1 LKSDSEPYQQFF
13 LLIISEVQTST
24 LGGNLLLGISG
35 LLVILLFLFLSGLF
49 SSAENAFFSLSP
61 SDLVLLN
68 EEDSPASKTAL
79 ALINEPDRK
88 TATQRLLATILV
100 MNNLVNV
107 FIIIFSSF
115 LFDSLFSFQDWVTP
129 FFVVKKEIVGF
140 LIQVVLIT
148 FLLVLLGEIIPKIYA
163 TKNTLKVVRLMGKPL
178 QYCYKIFK
186 PIILGLA
193 ASSSIFDKYLKK
205 QMHNISVEEISQAI
219 DIADENKE
227 IEEKHILKGII
238 NFGNTSVKQ
247 IMKPRT
253 EVSGVDIG
261 TDAQELLKLI
271 VGWRY
276 SRIPVYEDS
285 FDQVRGILYVKDLLP
300 HIHKKTN
307 FNWQN
312 LLKQPFYVPEH
323 KKIDDLLQEFQDKR
337 VHMAVVVDE
346 YGGTK
351 GIVTMED
358 ILEEVFGE
366 IKDEFDDEN
375 EIYYTKIDEL
385 TYLFE
390 GKTPLLELCK
400 ILSFS
405 KDYFEKVRGD
415 ADTIGGLLME
425 IEGEIPSKGAEI
437 ILDNLS
443 FTVMV
448 ADNRR
453 IKKVKLELDPSLVEN
468 DEEF

>member
-1 LKSDSEPYQQFF
+1 LKTDSEPFQQIL
-13 LLIISEVQTST
+13 LLISSEVHTSNVAGDIFT
-24 LGGNLLLGISG
+24 GVIG
-35 LLVILLFLFLSGLF
+35 LIVILFFLFLSGLF

-68 EEDSPASKTAL
+68 EEDSHASKTAL
-79 ALINEPDRK
+79 ELINDPDRK

-115 LFDSLFSFQDWVTP
+115 LFDSLFSFQDWITP
-129 FFVVKKEIVGF
+129 FFMLKKEIIAF
-140 LIQVVLIT
+140 SLQVVLIT

-163 TKNTLKVVRLMGKPL
+163 TKNNLKVVRFMGKPL
-178 QYCYKIFK
+178 QICYRIFK
-186 PIILGLA
+186 PIILGLS
-193 ASSSIFDKYLKK
+193 ASSSLFDKYLKK

-253 EVSGVDIG
+253 EVSGIDIS
-261 TDAQELLKLI
+261 TDAHELLSTI
-271 VGWRY
+271 VGWSY
-276 SRIPVYEDS
+276 SRIPVYEDT

-337 VHMAVVVDE
+337 VHMAIVVDE

-366 IKDEFDDEN
+366 IKDEFDDID
-375 EIYYTKIDEL
+375 EISFTKIDEL
-385 TYLFE
+385 TYQFE

-400 ILSFS
+400 ILNFTN
-405 KDYFEKVRGD
+405 DYFEKVRGD

-425 IEGEIPSKGAEI
+425 IEGKIPSKGTKI
-437 ILDNLS
+437 ILDTLS
-443 FTVMV
+443 FTIIA

-453 IKKVKLELDPSLVEN
+453 IKRVQLKLDPSLIINNE
-468 DEEF
+468 D

>member
-1 LKSDSEPYQQFF
+1 MKTDSEPFQQIL
-13 LLIISEVQTST
+13 LLISSEVHTSNVAGDIFT
-24 LGGNLLLGISG
+24 GVIG
-35 LLVILLFLFLSGLF
+35 LIVILIFLFLSGLF

-68 EEDSPASKTAL
+68 EEDSHASKTAL
-79 ALINEPDRK
+79 ELINDPDRK

-115 LFDSLFSFQDWVTP
+115 LFDSLFSFQDWITP
-129 FFVVKKEIVGF
+129 FFMLKKEIIAF
-140 LIQVVLIT
+140 SLQVVLIT

-163 TKNTLKVVRLMGKPL
+163 TKNNLKVVRFMGKPL
-178 QYCYKIFK
+178 QICYRIFK
-186 PIILGLA
+186 PIILGLS
-193 ASSSIFDKYLKK
+193 ASSSLFDKYLKK

-253 EVSGVDIG
+253 EVSGIDIS
-261 TDAQELLKLI
+261 TDAHELLSTI
-271 VGWRY
+271 VGWSY
-276 SRIPVYEDS
+276 SRIPVYEDT

-337 VHMAVVVDE
+337 VHMAIVVDE

-366 IKDEFDDEN
+366 IKDEFDDID
-375 EIYYTKIDEL
+375 EISFTKIDEL
-385 TYLFE
+385 TYQFE

-400 ILSFS
+400 ILNFTN
-405 KDYFEKVRGD
+405 DYFEKVRGD

-425 IEGEIPSKGAEI
+425 IEGKIPNKGTKI
-437 ILDNLS
+437 ILHTLS
-443 FTVMV
+443 FTIIA

-453 IKKVKLELDPSLVEN
+453 IKRVQLKLDSSLIINNE
-468 DEEF
+468 D

>member
-1 LKSDSEPYQQFF
+1 MKTDSEPFQQIL
-13 LLIISEVQTST
+13 LLISSEVHTSNVAGDIFT
-24 LGGNLLLGISG
+24 GVIG
-35 LLVILLFLFLSGLF
+35 LIVILFFLFLSGLF

-68 EEDSPASKTAL
+68 KEDSHASKTAL
-79 ALINEPDRK
+79 ELINDPDRK

-115 LFDSLFSFQDWVTP
+115 LFDSLFSFQDWITP
-129 FFVVKKEIVGF
+129 FFMLKKEIIAF
-140 LIQVVLIT
+140 SLQVVLIT

-163 TKNTLKVVRLMGKPL
+163 TKNYLKVVRFMGKPL
-178 QYCYKIFK
+178 QICYRIFK
-186 PIILGLA
+186 PIILCLS
-193 ASSSIFDKYLKK
+193 ASSSLFDKYLKK

-253 EVSGVDIG
+253 EVSGIDIS
-261 TDAQELLKLI
+261 TDAHELLSTI
-271 VGWRY
+271 VGWSY
-276 SRIPVYEDS
+276 SRIPVYEDT

-337 VHMAVVVDE
+337 VHMAIVVDE

-366 IKDEFDDEN
+366 IKDEFDDID
-375 EIYYTKIDEL
+375 EISFTKIDEL
-385 TYLFE
+385 TYQFE

-400 ILSFS
+400 ILNFTN
-405 KDYFEKVRGD
+405 DYFEKVRGD

-425 IEGEIPSKGAEI
+425 IEGKIPNKGTKI
-437 ILDNLS
+437 ILDTLS
-443 FTVMV
+443 FTIIA

-453 IKKVKLELDPSLVEN
+453 IKRVQLKLDSSLIINNE
-468 DEEF
+468 D

>member
-1 LKSDSEPYQQFF
+1 LKTDSEPFQQIL
-13 LLIISEVQTST
+13 LLISSEVHTSNVAGDIFT
-24 LGGNLLLGISG
+24 GVIG
-35 LLVILLFLFLSGLF
+35 LIVILFFLFLSGLF

-68 EEDSPASKTAL
+68 EEDSHASKTAL
-79 ALINEPDRK
+79 ELINDPDRK

-115 LFDSLFSFQDWVTP
+115 LFDSLFSFQDWITP
-129 FFVVKKEIVGF
+129 FFMLKKEIIAF
-140 LIQVVLIT
+140 SLQVVLIT

-163 TKNTLKVVRLMGKPL
+163 TKNNLKVVRFMGKPL
-178 QYCYKIFK
+178 QICYRIFK
-186 PIILGLA
+186 PIILGLS
-193 ASSSIFDKYLKK
+193 ASSSLFDKYLKK

-253 EVSGVDIG
+253 EVSGIDIS
-261 TDAQELLKLI
+261 TDAHELLSTI
-271 VGWRY
+271 VGWSY
-276 SRIPVYEDS
+276 SRIPVYEDT

-337 VHMAVVVDE
+337 VHMAIVVDE

-366 IKDEFDDEN
+366 IKDEFDDIE
-375 EIYYTKIDEL
+375 EISFTKIDEL
-385 TYLFE
+385 TYQFE

-400 ILSFS
+400 ILNFTN
-405 KDYFEKVRGD
+405 DYFEKVRGD

-425 IEGEIPSKGAEI
+425 IEGKIPNKGTKI
-437 ILDNLS
+437 ILDTLS
-443 FTVMV
+443 FTIIA

-453 IKKVKLELDPSLVEN
+453 IKRVQLKLDPSLIISNE
-468 DEEF
+468 D

>member
-1 LKSDSEPYQQFF
+1 MKTDSEPFQQIL
-13 LLIISEVQTST
+13 LLISSEVHTSNVAGDIFT
-24 LGGNLLLGISG
+24 GVIG
-35 LLVILLFLFLSGLF
+35 LIVILFFLFLSGLF

-68 EEDSPASKTAL
+68 EEDSHASKTAL
-79 ALINEPDRK
+79 ELINDPDRK

-115 LFDSLFSFQDWVTP
+115 LFDSLFSFQDWITP
-129 FFVVKKEIVGF
+129 FFMLKKEIIAF
-140 LIQVVLIT
+140 SLQVVLIT

-163 TKNTLKVVRLMGKPL
+163 TKNNLKVVRFMGKPL
-178 QYCYKIFK
+178 QICYRIFK
-186 PIILGLA
+186 HIILGLS
-193 ASSSIFDKYLKK
+193 ASSSLFDKYLKK

-253 EVSGVDIG
+253 EVSGIDIS
-261 TDAQELLKLI
+261 TDAHELLSTI
-271 VGWRY
+271 VGWSY
-276 SRIPVYEDS
+276 SRIPVYEDT

-337 VHMAVVVDE
+337 VHMAIVVDE

-366 IKDEFDDEN
+366 IKDEFDDID
-375 EIYYTKIDEL
+375 EISFTKIDEL
-385 TYLFE
+385 TYQFE

-400 ILSFS
+400 ILNFTN
-405 KDYFEKVRGD
+405 DYFEKVRGD

-425 IEGEIPSKGAEI
+425 IEGKIPNKGTKI
-437 ILDNLS
+437 ILDTLS
-443 FTVMV
+443 FTIIA

-453 IKKVKLELDPSLVEN
+453 IKRVQLKLDSSLIINNE
-468 DEEF
+468 D

>member
-1 LKSDSEPYQQFF
+1 MLKTDSEPFQQIL
-13 LLIISEVQTST
+13 LLISSEVHTSNVAGDIFT
-24 LGGNLLLGISG
+24 GVIG
-35 LLVILLFLFLSGLF
+35 LIVILFFLFLSGLF

-68 EEDSPASKTAL
+68 EEDSHASKTAL
-79 ALINEPDRK
+79 ELINDPDRK

-115 LFDSLFSFQDWVTP
+115 LFDSLFSFQDWITP
-129 FFVVKKEIVGF
+129 FFMLKKEIIAF
-140 LIQVVLIT
+140 SLQVVLIT

-163 TKNTLKVVRLMGKPL
+163 TKNNLKVVRFMGKPL
-178 QYCYKIFK
+178 QICYRIFK
-186 PIILGLA
+186 PIILGLS
-193 ASSSIFDKYLKK
+193 ASSSLFDKYLKK

-253 EVSGVDIG
+253 EVSGIDIS
-261 TDAQELLKLI
+261 TDAHELLSTI
-271 VGWRY
+271 VGWSY
-276 SRIPVYEDS
+276 SRIPVYEDT

-337 VHMAVVVDE
+337 VHMAIVVDE

-366 IKDEFDDEN
+366 IKDEFDDID
-375 EIYYTKIDEL
+375 EISFTKIDEL
-385 TYLFE
+385 TYQFE

-400 ILSFS
+400 ILNFTN
-405 KDYFEKVRGD
+405 DYFEKVRGD

-425 IEGEIPSKGAEI
+425 IEGKIPNKGTKI
-437 ILDNLS
+437 ILDTLS
-443 FTVMV
+443 FTIIA

-453 IKKVKLELDPSLVEN
+453 IKRVQLKLDPSLIINNE
-468 DEEF
+468 D

>member
-1 LKSDSEPYQQFF
+1 ML
-13 LLIISEVQTST
+13 
-24 LGGNLLLGISG
+24 
-35 LLVILLFLFLSGLF
+35 
-49 SSAENAFFSLSP
+49 
-61 SDLVLLN
+61 
-68 EEDSPASKTAL
+68 
-79 ALINEPDRK
+79 
-88 TATQRLLATILV
+88 
-100 MNNLVNV
+100 
-107 FIIIFSSF
+107 
-115 LFDSLFSFQDWVTP
+115 
-129 FFVVKKEIVGF
+129 KKEIIAF
-140 LIQVVLIT
+140 SLQVVLIT

-163 TKNTLKVVRLMGKPL
+163 TKNNLKVVRFMGKPL
-178 QYCYKIFK
+178 QICYRIFK
-186 PIILGLA
+186 PIILGLS
-193 ASSSIFDKYLKK
+193 ASSSLFDKYLKK

-253 EVSGVDIG
+253 EVSGIDIS
-261 TDAQELLKLI
+261 TDAHELLSTI
-271 VGWRY
+271 VGWSY
-276 SRIPVYEDS
+276 SRIPVYEDT

-337 VHMAVVVDE
+337 VHMAIVVDE

-366 IKDEFDDEN
+366 IKDEFDDID
-375 EIYYTKIDEL
+375 EISFTKIDEL
-385 TYLFE
+385 TYQFE

-400 ILSFS
+400 ILNFTN
-405 KDYFEKVRGD
+405 DYFEKVRGD

-425 IEGEIPSKGAEI
+425 IEGKIPNKGTKI
-437 ILDNLS
+437 ILDTLS
-443 FTVMV
+443 FTIIA

-453 IKKVKLELDPSLVEN
+453 IKRVQLKLDPSLIISNE
-468 DEEF
+468 D

>member
-1 LKSDSEPYQQFF
+1 MKTDSEPFQQIL
-13 LLIISEVQTST
+13 LLISSEVHTSNVAGDIFT
-24 LGGNLLLGISG
+24 GVIG
-35 LLVILLFLFLSGLF
+35 LIVILFFLFLSGLF

-68 EEDSPASKTAL
+68 EEDSHASKTAL
-79 ALINEPDRK
+79 ELINDPDRK

-115 LFDSLFSFQDWVTP
+115 LFDSLFSFQDWITP
-129 FFVVKKEIVGF
+129 FFMLKKEIIAF
-140 LIQVVLIT
+140 SFQVVLIT

-163 TKNTLKVVRLMGKPL
+163 TKNNLKVVRFMGKPL
-178 QYCYKIFK
+178 QICYRIFK
-186 PIILGLA
+186 PIILGLS
-193 ASSSIFDKYLKK
+193 ASSSLFDKYLKK

-253 EVSGVDIG
+253 EVSGIDIS
-261 TDAQELLKLI
+261 TDAHELLSTI
-271 VGWRY
+271 VGWSY
-276 SRIPVYEDS
+276 SRIPVYEDT

-337 VHMAVVVDE
+337 VHMAIVVDE

-366 IKDEFDDEN
+366 IKDEFDDID
-375 EIYYTKIDEL
+375 EISFTKIDEL
-385 TYLFE
+385 TYQFE

-400 ILSFS
+400 ILNFTN
-405 KDYFEKVRGD
+405 DYFEKVRGD

-425 IEGEIPSKGAEI
+425 IEGKIPNKGTKI
-437 ILDNLS
+437 ILDTLS
-443 FTVMV
+443 FTIIA

-453 IKKVKLELDPSLVEN
+453 IKRVQLKLDPSLIINNE
-468 DEEF
+468 D